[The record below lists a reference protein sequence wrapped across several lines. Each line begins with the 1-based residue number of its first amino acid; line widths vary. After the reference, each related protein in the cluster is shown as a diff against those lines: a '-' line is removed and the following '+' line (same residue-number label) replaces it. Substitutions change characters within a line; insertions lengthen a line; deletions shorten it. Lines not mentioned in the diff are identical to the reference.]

1 MADRITLKL
10 ELRKTL
16 GKEVKKL
23 RRLGIVPVHLYGPG
37 ITPFSL
43 QCQGPELIRALARA
57 GGNTPV
63 TLTIEGQQ
71 DEHLAFVREIQ
82 WDPVKG
88 DLFHVD
94 FLRAEATQRVS
105 AEVPVLL
112 VGESSGAKESN
123 GTVVQQLRSVTIE
136 ALPFDMP
143 QDLKADLSTLV
154 LANGVIRV
162 GDLELPPGAT
172 LLTGLDDVVV
182 RIEAARVEEV
192 VEQEPEVQPTDEGQ
206 ESEETG

>member
-10 ELRKTL
+10 DTRNTL
-16 GKEVKKL
+16 GKDVKKL
-23 RRLGIVPVHLYGPG
+23 RRQGIIPVHLYGPG

-43 QCQGPELIRALARA
+43 QCDAPELIRALARA

-63 TLTIEGQQ
+63 TITIEGQQ

-94 FLRAEATQRVS
+94 FLRAEATQLVS

-112 VGESSGAKESN
+112 IGESPGARESS
-123 GTVVQQLRSVTIE
+123 GTVVQQLRSVTVS

-154 LANGVIRV
+154 MATGVIRV
-162 GDLELPPGAT
+162 RDLDLPPGAT
-172 LLTGLDDVVV
+172 VLTDADEVVI
-182 RIEAARVEEV
+182 RIEAARVEDV
-192 VEQEPEVQPTDEGQ
+192 VEREPGVQPPDEGQ
-206 ESEETG
+206 GPGETG